1 MLLHPAENS
10 LWKIIIPA
18 SHSQHNGSFM
28 EINKILSADF
38 LDILFEGRNKEYG
51 AYELRKNYQ
60 KRLTTALLITAGVA
74 LLIFL
79 AVIVGR
85 SVGTSDK
92 NKVKVSDVNLENIK
106 QEEQQKIEPPP
117 PPPPKQE
124 PPKIEIQKFTP
135 PKIVEDE
142 KFEEK
147 NEVKEQEVITN
158 VGKIDQEGI
167 KDPEVVNPPKVE
179 QETKVVEAP
188 KEDENQVFTKVEV
201 EAQFPGGEAKWN
213 KYVYNEIMKNI
224 DDLTDEGQEGSC
236 EVQFIV
242 DKEGNVSSVEPLT
255 MKGSK
260 LAEVAVNAIKRGP
273 KWVPA
278 IQNGRQVKAWR
289 RQKVTFRLPDEQP

>member
-1 MLLHPAENS
+1 MDV
-10 LWKIIIPA
+10 
-18 SHSQHNGSFM
+18 
-28 EINKILSADF
+28 NKILSADF

-60 KRLTTALLITAGVA
+60 KRLTTALLVTAGVA

-79 AVIVGR
+79 TVIVGR
-85 SVGTSDK
+85 SVNKADK
-92 NKVKVSDVNLENIK
+92 SKVKVQDVTLADIK
-106 QEEQQKIEPPP
+106 QEEQQQKIEPPP

-124 PPKIEIQKFTP
+124 PPKIEITKFTP

-147 NEVKEQEVITN
+147 NEVKEQEQITN

-188 KEDENQVFTKVEV
+188 KEDENTVFTKVEV
-201 EAQFPGGEAKWN
+201 EAQFPGGEGKWN
-213 KYVYNEIMKNI
+213 QFVQREVERHI
-224 DDLTDEGQEGSC
+224 DELTEDGQSGTC

-242 DKEGNVSSVEPLT
+242 DKEGNVSNVEALS
-255 MKGSK
+255 MKGTK

-273 KWVPA
+273 KWIPA

-289 RQKVTFRLPDEQP
+289 RQKITFRLPDEQP

>member
-1 MLLHPAENS
+1 
-10 LWKIIIPA
+10 
-18 SHSQHNGSFM
+18 M

>member
-1 MLLHPAENS
+1 
-10 LWKIIIPA
+10 
-18 SHSQHNGSFM
+18 M
-28 EINKILSADF
+28 EVNKILSADF

-51 AYELRKNYQ
+51 AYELRRNYQ

-74 LLIFL
+74 LLIFV

-85 SVGTSDK
+85 SVGTGNK
-92 NKVKVSDVNLENIK
+92 NKVKVSDVTLADIK
-106 QEEQQKIEPPP
+106 QEQPEKIEPPP

-213 KYVYNEIMKNI
+213 AYVKREVERNLDE
-224 DDLTDEGQEGSC
+224 LTEDGQAGTC

-242 DKEGNVSSVEPLT
+242 DKEGNVSNVEALT
-255 MKGSK
+255 MKGSV
-260 LAEVAVNAIKRGP
+260 LAKVATDAIKKGP
-273 KWVPA
+273 KWTPA
-278 IQNGRQVKAWR
+278 IQNGRQVKAYR
-289 RQKVTFRLPDEQP
+289 RQKITFQLPEEQP

>member
-1 MLLHPAENS
+1 
-10 LWKIIIPA
+10 
-18 SHSQHNGSFM
+18 M
-28 EINKILSADF
+28 EVNKILTADF
-38 LDILFEGRNKEYG
+38 LDILFEQRNKEYG

-79 AVIVGR
+79 LVIVSR
-85 SVGTSDK
+85 SVGDSEK
-92 NKVKVSDVNLENIK
+92 NKVKVQDVTLAEIK
-106 QEEQQKIEPPP
+106 PEEQQKIEPPP

-124 PPKIEIQKFTP
+124 PPKIEITKFTP

-142 KFEEK
+142 KFDEK
-147 NEVKEQEVITN
+147 QEVKEVEEITN

-167 KDPEVVNPPKVE
+167 KEPEIVNPPKVE
-179 QETKVVEAP
+179 EETKVVEAP
-188 KEDENQVFTKVEV
+188 KEDPNQVFTKVEV
-201 EAQFPGGEAKWN
+201 EAQFPGGEGKWN
-213 KYVYNEIMKNI
+213 QYVQREVEKNI
-224 DDLTDEGQEGSC
+224 DDLVDDGQAGTC

-242 DKEGNVSSVEPLT
+242 DKEGNVSNVEALS

-273 KWVPA
+273 KWIPA

-289 RQKVTFRLPDEQP
+289 RQKITFRLPDEQP

>member
-1 MLLHPAENS
+1 
-10 LWKIIIPA
+10 
-18 SHSQHNGSFM
+18 M

-60 KRLTTALLITAGVA
+60 RRLTRSLLITAGAA
-74 LLIFL
+74 LLIFVV
-79 AVIVGR
+79 VIVSR
-85 SVGTSDK
+85 TVGESNK
-92 NKVKVSDVNLENIK
+92 SKVKVQDVTLADIK

-179 QETKVVEAP
+179 VEQKVVEAP

-213 KYVYNEIMKNI
+213 QFVQREVEKNI
-224 DDLTDEGQEGSC
+224 DELTEDGQAGTC

-242 DKEGNVSSVEPLT
+242 DKEGNVSNVEALT
-255 MKGSK
+255 LKGSV
-260 LAEVAVNAIKRGP
+260 LARVATDAIKRGP
-273 KWVPA
+273 KWIPA
-278 IQNGRQVKAWR
+278 IQNGRQVKAYR
-289 RQKVTFRLPDEQP
+289 RQKIRFALPDEQP

>member
-1 MLLHPAENS
+1 
-10 LWKIIIPA
+10 
-18 SHSQHNGSFM
+18 M
-28 EINKILSADF
+28 EVNKILSSDF
-38 LDILFEGRNKEYG
+38 LDILFDGRNKDYG

-60 KRLTTALLITAGVA
+60 RRLTTALLITAGFA
-74 LLIFL
+74 LLIFIS
-79 AVIVGR
+79 VIVGR
-85 SVGTSDK
+85 SVSNSDK
-92 NKVKVSDVNLENIK
+92 SKVKVSDVTLADIK
-106 QEEQQKIEPPP
+106 QEEPQKIEPPP

-124 PPKIEIQKFTP
+124 PPKIEITKFTP

-142 KFEEK
+142 KFDEK
-147 NEVKEQEVITN
+147 QEVKEQEEITN

-179 QETKVVEAP
+179 EESKVVEAP

-201 EAQFPGGEAKWN
+201 EAQFPGGEGKWN
-213 KYVYNEIMKNI
+213 QYVQREVEKNI
-224 DDLTDEGQEGSC
+224 DDLVDDGQAGTC

-242 DKEGNVSSVEPLT
+242 DKEGNVSNVEALS

-273 KWVPA
+273 KWIPA

-289 RQKVTFRLPDEQP
+289 RQKITFRLPDERP

>member
-1 MLLHPAENS
+1 MDA
-10 LWKIIIPA
+10 
-18 SHSQHNGSFM
+18 
-28 EINKILSADF
+28 NKILTADF
-38 LDILFEGRNKEYG
+38 LDILFDGKNKEYG
-51 AYELRKNYQ
+51 AYELRKNYT

-79 AVIVGR
+79 AVIVSR
-85 SVGTSDK
+85 TVGAGIK
-92 NKVKVSDVNLENIK
+92 EKVKVTDVTLADVK

-124 PPKIEIQKFTP
+124 PPKIEITKFTP

-147 NEVKEQEVITN
+147 NEVKEQEEITN

-201 EAQFPGGEAKWN
+201 EAQFPGGEGKWN
-213 KYVYNEIMKNI
+213 QYVQREVERHI
-224 DDLTDEGQEGSC
+224 DDLTDDGQSGTC

-242 DKEGNVSSVEPLT
+242 DKEGNVSNVEALS
-255 MKGSK
+255 MKGTK
-260 LAEVAVNAIKRGP
+260 LAEVAVNAIKKGP
-273 KWVPA
+273 KWIPA

-289 RQKVTFRLPDEQP
+289 RQKITFRLPDEQP

>member
-1 MLLHPAENS
+1 
-10 LWKIIIPA
+10 
-18 SHSQHNGSFM
+18 M
-28 EINKILSADF
+28 EVNKILSADF
-38 LDILFEGRNKEYG
+38 LDILFEGRNKDYG
-51 AYELRKNYQ
+51 AYELRKNYE

-74 LLIFL
+74 LLIFVI
-79 AVIVGR
+79 VIVGR
-85 SVGTSDK
+85 TVGNSAKT
-92 NKVKVSDVNLENIK
+92 KVKVTDVTLADIK

-179 QETKVVEAP
+179 EESKVVEAP
-188 KEDENQVFTKVEV
+188 KEDENTVFTKVEV
-201 EAQFPGGEAKWN
+201 EAQFPGGEGKWN
-213 KYVYNEIMKNI
+213 QYVQREVERHI
-224 DDLTDEGQEGSC
+224 DELTEDGQAGTC

-242 DKEGNVSSVEPLT
+242 DKEGNVSNVEALS
-255 MKGSK
+255 MKGTK
-260 LAEVAVNAIKRGP
+260 LSEVAVNAIKKGP
-273 KWVPA
+273 KWIPA

-289 RQKVTFRLPDEQP
+289 RQKITFRLPDEQP

>member
-1 MLLHPAENS
+1 
-10 LWKIIIPA
+10 
-18 SHSQHNGSFM
+18 M
-28 EINKILSADF
+28 EVNKILSADF
-38 LDILFEGRNKEYG
+38 LDILFEGRNKDYG
-51 AYELRKNYQ
+51 AYELRRNYR
-60 KRLTTALLITAGVA
+60 KRLTTALLVTAGFA
-74 LLIFL
+74 LLIF
-79 AVIVGR
+79 VGVVVGR
-85 SVGTSDK
+85 NVGANDK
-92 NKVKVSDVNLENIK
+92 NKVKVQDVTLADIK

-201 EAQFPGGEAKWN
+201 EAQFPGGEGKWN
-213 KYVYNEIMKNI
+213 AYVKREVERNI
-224 DDLTDEGQEGSC
+224 DELTEDGQAGTC

-242 DKEGNVSSVEPLT
+242 DKEGNVSNVEALT
-255 MKGSK
+255 MKGSV
-260 LAEVAVNAIKRGP
+260 LARVATDAIKKGP
-273 KWVPA
+273 KWTPA
-278 IQNGRQVKAWR
+278 IQNGRQVKAYR
-289 RQKVTFRLPDEQP
+289 RQKITFQLPEEQP